1 MFLRPPPTYREPDR
15 HHLTLVHYAFGF
27 DWRLSHIF
35 KLRSVLIFTFLS
47 LPREPEDPAAPFTR
61 NIWKMRASTLAI
73 ACAFAVIIAGAEA
86 QDFSGVCLDPT
97 DYDGSKQ
104 YTSTDEDDGST
115 HTSTCDALMT
125 SLTTSSES
133 PLAGEDF
140 SPGWS
145 CDGKSSEVAGTVHGY
160 ISAYGC
166 CGTSGKSACWQDFS
180 GVCLDPTDYDGSK
193 QFTYEDDDG
202 TTGTSTCDA
211 MMTSTTSSE
220 SPLAGEDFS
229 QSWSCDGKSERVAG
243 TVRGYISA
251 SGCCGT
257 SGKSACWQELQD
269 FSGVCLDPADYDPSK
284 QYTYEDEDDGSTH
297 TSTCDA
303 VMSSLTTSSESPLA
317 GEDFS
322 QSWSCEGK
330 SSAVTN
336 LVQGITNI
344 GCCGTISKSA
354 CWSEP
359 TQANLCD
366 NARIFFECDAIGSK
380 SECIAVSSCQWDADG
395 IGQCIDGPEYNR
407 FGASLQNYVSRL
419 VNVDVENCKS
429 HVDKNLCNTD
439 DKCAWIAHDQNRQE
453 CYVKGSSMLAA
464 QKVEGSYASDIALVY
479 MEVVTYEREVCVFL
493 LETECSA
500 DVQCEWDLDHTH
512 CTFRST
518 WAFTAYS
525 NACVSKKDQA
535 KKTRDTILA
544 GITNARMKKKAE
556 LLANAAIAGVKVN
569 KLTAKLEAADEATA
583 CSSAYFKSNVRPS
596 LGACVATATTSGRRL
611 AAAMYDVELLFSSS
625 EINRDALTAAVNS
638 LKAEG
643 VQGVM
648 SEASVDPIT
657 EMKTIPGIDSNA
669 MATFETEA
677 AAAAEEAKPGT
688 SLPPPPPTPTP
699 PKLVLDDDDHASTH
713 QGVFLVLTMAALN
726 FLL

>member
-1 MFLRPPPTYREPDR
+1 M
-15 HHLTLVHYAFGF
+15 
-27 DWRLSHIF
+27 
-35 KLRSVLIFTFLS
+35 
-47 LPREPEDPAAPFTR
+47 
-61 NIWKMRASTLAI
+61 
-73 ACAFAVIIAGAEA
+73 
-86 QDFSGVCLDPT
+86 
-97 DYDGSKQ
+97 
-104 YTSTDEDDGST
+104 
-115 HTSTCDALMT
+115 MT

-133 PLAGEDF
+133 PLADEDF
-140 SPGWS
+140 SRAWS
-145 CDGKSSEVAGTVHGY
+145 CDGKSS
-160 ISAYGC
+160 
-166 CGTSGKSACWQDFS
+166 
-180 GVCLDPTDYDGSK
+180 
-193 QFTYEDDDG
+193 
-202 TTGTSTCDA
+202 
-211 MMTSTTSSE
+211 
-220 SPLAGEDFS
+220 
-229 QSWSCDGKSERVAG
+229 
-243 TVRGYISA
+243 
-251 SGCCGT
+251 
-257 SGKSACWQELQD
+257 
-269 FSGVCLDPADYDPSK
+269 
-284 QYTYEDEDDGSTH
+284 
-297 TSTCDA
+297 
-303 VMSSLTTSSESPLA
+303 
-317 GEDFS
+317 
-322 QSWSCEGK
+322 
-330 SSAVTN
+330 AVTD
-336 LVQGITNI
+336 LVQGITNL
-344 GCCGTISKSA
+344 GCCGVNGKSA

-366 NARIFFECDAIGSK
+366 SARIFFECDAIGSK

-419 VNVDVENCKS
+419 VNVDVEKCKS